1 MICVCVCVGQ
11 KKGGEGVVGC
21 VCVCDNSQK
30 RSSPGSHTALSYH
43 QEIRNTHMSSQA
55 EPAAIMH
62 LPALKIHS
70 NPVQPLV
77 PTCKHKGTHA
87 HINVPNLKFLIPF
100 LNAHIETEGCNL
112 RSVGKQIEN
121 SNQLNNLSQK
131 RGINNVSI
139 YGNLIKKNV
148 IQHKYSGE
156 KISKT

>member
-1 MICVCVCVGQ
+1 
-11 KKGGEGVVGC
+11 
-21 VCVCDNSQK
+21 
-30 RSSPGSHTALSYH
+30 
-43 QEIRNTHMSSQA
+43 
-55 EPAAIMH
+55 MH

-148 IQHKYSGE
+148 VQHKYSGE